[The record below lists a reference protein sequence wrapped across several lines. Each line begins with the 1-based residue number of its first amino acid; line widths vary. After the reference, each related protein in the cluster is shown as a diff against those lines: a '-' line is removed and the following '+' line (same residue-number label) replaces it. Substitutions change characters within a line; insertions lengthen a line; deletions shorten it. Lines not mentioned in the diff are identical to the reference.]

1 MYGKMSKA
9 VHCEQADIAKNF
21 YHKFDDSFLN
31 PHLSKDYESFD
42 FNWYYYKKCYNKLCD
57 KSFVGRAVARTLIG
71 GVYIHIFRLCRL
83 VSFEIKLILKEL
95 SRASPEYMN
104 IHPSN

>member
-9 VHCEQADIAKNF
+9 VHCEQADIAKNS

-31 PHLSKDYESFD
+31 AHLSKNYESFD

-57 KSFVGRAVARTLIG
+57 KSFVSNRRKTVRVLRDDPNNF
-71 GVYIHIFRLCRL
+71 IHNRSKQSC
-83 VSFEIKLILKEL
+83 
-95 SRASPEYMN
+95 A
-104 IHPSN
+104 